1 MFRDYTKL
9 HLVVILWGFTA
20 ILGKLIELDSPVLV
34 FYRVGVSAIM
44 LAVLLKILS
53 IKSVDQRASKM
64 KMIANGILLGI
75 HWTLFF
81 LAVKIANVSVCMIGM
96 ATTSLWTAILEP
108 IIVKERSFKRHEFG
122 LGAIMIGAIILITG
136 GDFNYFLGL
145 TISILSA
152 GIGTLFSIIN
162 SRFTKHH
169 HHFSIAFYQMLGATV
184 IAGIAIIGLGI
195 WNQEIPKISMG
206 LDDAGWLLLLVS
218 FCTVY
223 AYAQYIELLKRLSVF
238 TIHLAYNLEPVYGM
252 VFAALFFQ
260 EHQLFGPLFYCGAI
274 IIFISVI
281 IHSIFENYKAKTVI
295 HLNN

>member
-9 HLVVILWGFTA
+9 HIVVILWGFTA
-20 ILGKLIELDSPVLV
+20 ILGKLIDLDSPVLV
-34 FYRVGVSAIM
+34 FYRVGASALILAIM
-44 LAVLLKILS
+44 IRLLKIKTTNNRS
-53 IKSVDQRASKM
+53 SQF
-64 KMIANGILLGI
+64 KMIANGILLGT

-108 IIVKERSFKRHEFG
+108 LIIKNRSFRRYEFG
-122 LGAIMIGAIILITG
+122 LGAIMIAAIILITG
-136 GDFNYFLGL
+136 GDFNYYFGL
-145 TISILSA
+145 MIAIISA

-162 SRFTKHH
+162 SQFTKNHH
-169 HHFSIAFYQMLGATV
+169 HYTIAYYQMLGATA
-184 IAGIAIIGLGI
+184 IAGLTIIGVSL
-195 WNQEIPKISMG
+195 WRDSLPQMSLK
-206 LDDAGWLLLLVS
+206 LDDFGWLMLLVC

-252 VFAALFFQ
+252 IFAAFFFK
-260 EHQLFGPLFYCGAI
+260 EHHLFGPLFYCGAA

-281 IHSIFENYKAKTVI
+281 IHPFFEKTAKRS
-295 HLNN
+295 L

>member
-9 HLVVILWGFTA
+9 HIVVILWGFTA
-20 ILGKLIELDSPVLV
+20 ILGKLIDLDSPVLV
-34 FYRVGVSAIM
+34 FYRVGASALILAIM
-44 LAVLLKILS
+44 IRLLKIKTADNRS
-53 IKSVDQRASKM
+53 SQF
-64 KMIANGILLGI
+64 KMIANGILLGT

-108 IIVKERSFKRHEFG
+108 LIIKNRSFRRYEFG
-122 LGAIMIGAIILITG
+122 LGAIMIAAIILITG
-136 GDFNYFLGL
+136 GDFNYYLGL
-145 TISILSA
+145 IIAIISA

-162 SRFTKHH
+162 SQFTKNHH
-169 HHFSIAFYQMLGATV
+169 HYAIAYYQMLGATA
-184 IAGIAIIGLGI
+184 IAGLTIIGVSLWRDSLPQMSLNLG
-195 WNQEIPKISMG
+195 
-206 LDDAGWLLLLVS
+206 DFGWLMLLVC

-252 VFAALFFQ
+252 IFAAFFFK
-260 EHQLFGPLFYCGAI
+260 EHHLFGPLFYFGAA

-281 IHSIFENYKAKTVI
+281 IHPFFEKTAKQS
-295 HLNN
+295 L

>member
-9 HLVVILWGFTA
+9 HIVVILWGFTA
-20 ILGKLIELDSPVLV
+20 ILGKLIDLDSPVLV
-34 FYRVGVSAIM
+34 FYRVGASALILAIM
-44 LAVLLKILS
+44 IRLLKIKTADNRS
-53 IKSVDQRASKM
+53 SQF
-64 KMIANGILLGI
+64 KMIANGILLGT

-108 IIVKERSFKRHEFG
+108 LIIKNRSFRRYEFG
-122 LGAIMIGAIILITG
+122 LGAIMIAAIILITG
-136 GDFNYFLGL
+136 GDFNYYLGL
-145 TISILSA
+145 MIAIISA

-162 SRFTKHH
+162 SQFTKNHH
-169 HHFSIAFYQMLGATV
+169 HYAIAYYQMLGATA
-184 IAGIAIIGLGI
+184 IAGLTIIGVSL
-195 WNQEIPKISMG
+195 WRDSLPQMSLN
-206 LDDAGWLLLLVS
+206 LDDFGWLMLLVC

-252 VFAALFFQ
+252 IFAAFFFK
-260 EHQLFGPLFYCGAI
+260 EHHLFGPLFYCGAA

-281 IHSIFENYKAKTVI
+281 IHPFFEKTAKQS
-295 HLNN
+295 L

>member
-9 HLVVILWGFTA
+9 HIVVILWGFTA
-20 ILGKLIELDSPVLV
+20 ILGKLIDLDSPVLV
-34 FYRVGVSAIM
+34 FYRVGASALILAIM
-44 LAVLLKILS
+44 IRLLKIKTADNRS
-53 IKSVDQRASKM
+53 SQF
-64 KMIANGILLGI
+64 KMIANGILLGT

-108 IIVKERSFKRHEFG
+108 LIIKNRSFRRYEFG
-122 LGAIMIGAIILITG
+122 LGAIMIAAIILITG
-136 GDFNYFLGL
+136 GDFNYYLGL
-145 TISILSA
+145 MVAIISA

-162 SRFTKHH
+162 SQFTKNHH
-169 HHFSIAFYQMLGATV
+169 HYTIAYYQMLGATA
-184 IAGIAIIGLGI
+184 IAGLTIIGVSL
-195 WNQEIPKISMG
+195 WRDSLPQMSLK
-206 LDDAGWLLLLVS
+206 LDDFGWLMLLVC

-252 VFAALFFQ
+252 IFAAFFFK
-260 EHQLFGPLFYCGAI
+260 EHHLFGPLFYCGAA

-281 IHSIFENYKAKTVI
+281 IHPFFEKTAKQS
-295 HLNN
+295 L

>member
-9 HLVVILWGFTA
+9 HIVVILWGFTA
-20 ILGKLIELDSPVLV
+20 ILGKLIDLDSPVLV
-34 FYRVGVSAIM
+34 FYRVGASALILAIM
-44 LAVLLKILS
+44 IRLLKIKTADNRS
-53 IKSVDQRASKM
+53 SQF
-64 KMIANGILLGI
+64 KMIANGILLGT

-108 IIVKERSFKRHEFG
+108 LIIKNRSFRRYEFG
-122 LGAIMIGAIILITG
+122 LGAIMIAAIILITG
-136 GDFNYFLGL
+136 GDFNYYFGL
-145 TISILSA
+145 MIAIISA

-162 SRFTKHH
+162 SQFTKNHH
-169 HHFSIAFYQMLGATV
+169 HYTIAYYQMLGATA
-184 IAGIAIIGLGI
+184 IAGLTIIGVSL
-195 WNQEIPKISMG
+195 WRDSLPQMSLK
-206 LDDAGWLLLLVS
+206 LDDFGWLMLLVC

-252 VFAALFFQ
+252 IFAAFFFK
-260 EHQLFGPLFYCGAI
+260 EHHLFGPLFYCGAA

-281 IHSIFENYKAKTVI
+281 IHPFFEKTAKQS
-295 HLNN
+295 L

>member
-9 HLVVILWGFTA
+9 HIVVILWGFTA
-20 ILGKLIELDSPVLV
+20 ILGKLIDLDSPVLV
-34 FYRVGVSAIM
+34 FYRVGASALILAIM
-44 LAVLLKILS
+44 IRLLKIKTADNRS
-53 IKSVDQRASKM
+53 SQF
-64 KMIANGILLGI
+64 KMIANGILLGT

-108 IIVKERSFKRHEFG
+108 LIIKNRSFRRYEFG
-122 LGAIMIGAIILITG
+122 LGAIMIAAIILITG
-136 GDFNYFLGL
+136 GDFNYYLGL
-145 TISILSA
+145 MIAIISA

-162 SRFTKHH
+162 SQFTKNHH
-169 HHFSIAFYQMLGATV
+169 HYAIAYYQMLGATA
-184 IAGIAIIGLGI
+184 IAGLTIIGVSLWRDSLPQMSLNLG
-195 WNQEIPKISMG
+195 
-206 LDDAGWLLLLVS
+206 DFGWLMLLVC

-252 VFAALFFQ
+252 IFAAFFFK
-260 EHQLFGPLFYCGAI
+260 EHHLFGPLFYCGAA

-281 IHSIFENYKAKTVI
+281 IHPFFEKTAKQS
-295 HLNN
+295 L

>member
-9 HLVVILWGFTA
+9 HIVVILWGFTA
-20 ILGKLIELDSPVLV
+20 ILGKLIDLDSPVLV
-34 FYRVGVSAIM
+34 FYRVGASALILAIM
-44 LAVLLKILS
+44 IRLLKIKTADNRS
-53 IKSVDQRASKM
+53 SQF
-64 KMIANGILLGI
+64 KMIANGILLGT

-108 IIVKERSFKRHEFG
+108 LIIKNRSFRRYEFG
-122 LGAIMIGAIILITG
+122 LGAIMIAAIILITG
-136 GDFNYFLGL
+136 GDFNYYLGL
-145 TISILSA
+145 MIAIISA

-162 SRFTKHH
+162 SQFTKNHH
-169 HHFSIAFYQMLGATV
+169 HYTIAYYQMLGATA
-184 IAGIAIIGLGI
+184 IAGLTIIGVSL
-195 WNQEIPKISMG
+195 WRDSLPQMSLK
-206 LDDAGWLLLLVS
+206 LDDFGWLMLLVC

-252 VFAALFFQ
+252 IFAAFFFK
-260 EHQLFGPLFYCGAI
+260 EHHLFGPMFYCGAV

-281 IHSIFENYKAKTVI
+281 IHPFFEKTAKRS
-295 HLNN
+295 L

>member
-9 HLVVILWGFTA
+9 HIVVILWGFTA
-20 ILGKLIELDSPVLV
+20 ILGKLIDLDSPVLV
-34 FYRVGVSAIM
+34 FYRVGASALILAIM
-44 LAVLLKILS
+44 IRLLKIKTADNRS
-53 IKSVDQRASKM
+53 SQF
-64 KMIANGILLGI
+64 KMIANGILLGT

-108 IIVKERSFKRHEFG
+108 LIIKNRSFRRYEFG
-122 LGAIMIGAIILITG
+122 LGAIMIAAIILITG
-136 GDFNYFLGL
+136 GDFNYYLGL
-145 TISILSA
+145 MIAIISA

-162 SRFTKHH
+162 SQFTKNHH
-169 HHFSIAFYQMLGATV
+169 HYTIAYYQMLGATA
-184 IAGIAIIGLGI
+184 IAGLTIIGVSL
-195 WNQEIPKISMG
+195 WRDSLPQMSLK
-206 LDDAGWLLLLVS
+206 LDDFGWLMLLVC

-252 VFAALFFQ
+252 IFAAFFFK
-260 EHQLFGPLFYCGAI
+260 EHHLFGPLFYCGAV

-281 IHSIFENYKAKTVI
+281 IHPFFEKTTKRS
-295 HLNN
+295 L

>member
-9 HLVVILWGFTA
+9 HIVVILWGFTA
-20 ILGKLIELDSPVLV
+20 ILGKLIDLDSPVLV
-34 FYRVGVSAIM
+34 FYRVGASALILAIM
-44 LAVLLKILS
+44 IRLLKIKTADNRS
-53 IKSVDQRASKM
+53 SQF
-64 KMIANGILLGI
+64 KMIANGILLGT

-108 IIVKERSFKRHEFG
+108 LIIKNRSFRRYEFG
-122 LGAIMIGAIILITG
+122 LGAIMIAAIILITG
-136 GDFNYFLGL
+136 GDFNYYLGL
-145 TISILSA
+145 MIAIISA

-162 SRFTKHH
+162 SQFTKNHH
-169 HHFSIAFYQMLGATV
+169 HYTIAYYQMLGATA
-184 IAGIAIIGLGI
+184 IAGLTIIGVSLWRDSLPQMSLNLG
-195 WNQEIPKISMG
+195 
-206 LDDAGWLLLLVS
+206 DFGWLMLLVC

-252 VFAALFFQ
+252 IFAAFFFK
-260 EHQLFGPLFYCGAI
+260 EHHLFGPLFYCGAA

-281 IHSIFENYKAKTVI
+281 IHPFFEKTAKQS
-295 HLNN
+295 L

>member
-9 HLVVILWGFTA
+9 HIVVILWGFTA
-20 ILGKLIELDSPVLV
+20 ILGKLIDLNSPVLV
-34 FYRVGVSAIM
+34 FYRVGASALILAIM
-44 LAVLLKILS
+44 VRLLKIKTADNRS
-53 IKSVDQRASKM
+53 SQF
-64 KMIANGILLGI
+64 KMIANGILLGT

-108 IIVKERSFKRHEFG
+108 LIIKNRSFRRYEFG
-122 LGAIMIGAIILITG
+122 LGAIMIAAIILITG
-136 GDFNYFLGL
+136 GDFNYYLGL
-145 TISILSA
+145 MIAIISA

-162 SRFTKHH
+162 SQFTKNHH
-169 HHFSIAFYQMLGATV
+169 HYTIAYYQMLGATA
-184 IAGIAIIGLGI
+184 IAGLTIIGVSL
-195 WNQEIPKISMG
+195 WRDSLPQMSLN
-206 LDDAGWLLLLVS
+206 LDDFGWLMLLVC

-252 VFAALFFQ
+252 IFAAFFFK
-260 EHQLFGPLFYCGAI
+260 EHHLFGPLFYCGAA

-281 IHSIFENYKAKTVI
+281 IHPFFEKTAKQS
-295 HLNN
+295 L

>member
-9 HLVVILWGFTA
+9 HIVVILWGFTA
-20 ILGKLIELDSPVLV
+20 ILGKLIDLDSPVLV
-34 FYRVGVSAIM
+34 FYRVGASALILAIM
-44 LAVLLKILS
+44 IRLLKIKTADNRS
-53 IKSVDQRASKM
+53 SQF
-64 KMIANGILLGI
+64 KMIANGILLGT

-108 IIVKERSFKRHEFG
+108 LIIKNRSFRRYEFG
-122 LGAIMIGAIILITG
+122 LGAIMIAAIILITG
-136 GDFNYFLGL
+136 GDFNYYFGL
-145 TISILSA
+145 MIAIISA

-162 SRFTKHH
+162 SQFTKNHH
-169 HHFSIAFYQMLGATV
+169 HYTIAYYQMLGATA
-184 IAGIAIIGLGI
+184 IAGLTIIGVSL
-195 WNQEIPKISMG
+195 WRDSLPQMSLK
-206 LDDAGWLLLLVS
+206 LDDFGWLMLLVC

-252 VFAALFFQ
+252 IFAAFFFK
-260 EHQLFGPLFYCGAI
+260 EHHLFGPLFYCGAA

-281 IHSIFENYKAKTVI
+281 IHPFFEKTTK
-295 HLNN
+295 

>member
-9 HLVVILWGFTA
+9 HIVVILWGFTA
-20 ILGKLIELDSPVLV
+20 ILGKLIDLDSPVLV
-34 FYRVGVSAIM
+34 FYRVGASALILAIM
-44 LAVLLKILS
+44 IRLLKIKTANNRS
-53 IKSVDQRASKM
+53 SQF
-64 KMIANGILLGI
+64 KMIANGILLGT

-108 IIVKERSFKRHEFG
+108 LIIKNRSFRRYEFG
-122 LGAIMIGAIILITG
+122 LGAIMIAAIILITG
-136 GDFNYFLGL
+136 GDFNYYFGL
-145 TISILSA
+145 MIAIISA

-162 SRFTKHH
+162 SQFTKNHH
-169 HHFSIAFYQMLGATV
+169 HYTIAYYQMLGATA
-184 IAGIAIIGLGI
+184 IAGLTIIGVSL
-195 WNQEIPKISMG
+195 WRDSLPQMSLK
-206 LDDAGWLLLLVS
+206 LDDFGWLILLVC

-252 VFAALFFQ
+252 IFAAFFFK
-260 EHQLFGPLFYCGAI
+260 EHHLFGPLFYCGAV

-281 IHSIFENYKAKTVI
+281 IHPFFEKTAKRS
-295 HLNN
+295 L